1 MKKYLALCIALLT
14 GCSTTPITESTGMFV
29 SKDRIYIS
37 SLLTKTANSGAI
49 TVFRDSG
56 FFGSAC
62 DHDVFMDNQ
71 RIATLKSGEF
81 IKFYTFSG
89 EHIIKISVGGMC
101 PDIEMT
107 DTVQLKENQEVKYR
121 ILLPS
126 DRSLRLSRIQ

>member
-81 IKFYTFSG
+81 INFIHFQVN
-89 EHIIKISVGGMC
+89 I
-101 PDIEMT
+101 
-107 DTVQLKENQEVKYR
+107 
-121 ILLPS
+121 
-126 DRSLRLSRIQ
+126 